1 MHAPESHVDGA
12 GRGRFRRRALRIV
25 IVLLVLVI
33 GAVVLLPYLVS
44 TQAGKR
50 FVLGQINQR
59 LDGQLEAQ
67 TLSMSWFDGL
77 RLSGLTYADASNKVS
92 IRELSLQPDYLAL
105 LRGRVVLGPTV
116 VDGPDA
122 QLQVAAPKPTKEEG
136 VPTAPTARGPAAVPA
151 ALLGG
156 PVDVSVRDGRLALHM
171 TTPDAADR
179 SVGFEDIQSR
189 VTLQP
194 HDKTAAFQL
203 AAAVVDGQDRSSIR
217 AEGDLR
223 DEGEAGAWTFAGTSG
238 QVQVRIEKLSLES
251 LEPLTALLGKE
262 FKAAGV
268 LDADADIVLDRGRP
282 EKVSVQSR
290 LVDFRGTM
298 EGRQIVLEQPVKVDA
313 EIARQDQRYQVD
325 RLQLESPFC
334 TLHST
339 AQEDGLAYELTAD
352 LTRTQEFVTQFVS
365 LGDMTVGGNVEA
377 SGLVRFE
384 DSGTAVTGSGK
395 FARLTLADE
404 ETRTE
409 ATEAQAAFDL
419 RFAADWTA
427 LSVESLQWT
436 SDPATVKLTASHV
449 PLGGKVTTPL
459 DWHVNGTA
467 DLVKA
472 MPFISVVH
480 PLPDGMSLAGKLRAE
495 TQGTYDGKAWTVS
508 LAPSLIEGLVLRRPE
523 VQPFIQDTVA
533 VAGKAVIDTAAK
545 SIDVRDVDVLAQR
558 GESKIH
564 ITKGTYTQSE
574 TEQGHHSEGR
584 FDAEYALRSDSPLAS
599 GVVPDGLDM
608 AGTSRATFKS
618 TYAADEP
625 DGFVKGLQAEAAMDL
640 AGTRFKG
647 LAVESGQA
655 DLRITDGRARI
666 HVPEAKANGGTMRFD
681 GTVNLAASPRMLEC
695 PEPLHLV
702 EGVQINEE
710 MGRELLVYLGP
721 LLAGQGTLSGTLD
734 FQSRRLAVPL
744 GSGHAD
750 KAVLEGTV
758 AMDQVK
764 LQSRGFLAEL
774 LSQTDNRGD
783 VTAKLLPT
791 DITLKDGVLRYDSME
806 WHVGRY
812 PVGFFG
818 AVGLDK
824 QLDLNVRLPY
834 RVDYERPPVAT
845 VHVGDDLGSRL
856 VLPVEGMADNP
867 QVRLDRLLENIGRDA
882 IEEGVRRGLE
892 RLFR

>member
-25 IVLLVLVI
+25 IVLLVLAI
-33 GAVVLLPYLVS
+33 AAVVLLPCLIS

-67 TLSMSWFDGL
+67 TLSMSWFNGL

-105 LRGRVVLGPTV
+105 LRGRVILGPTV

-122 QLQVAAPKPTKEEG
+122 RIQVAAPKPIEEDT
-136 VPTAPTARGPAAVPA
+136 PSPATARGPAAVPA

-171 TTPDAADR
+171 ITPDAAER
-179 SVGFEDIQSR
+179 SVGFEDVQSR

-194 HDKTAAFQL
+194 RGKTAAFQL

-217 AEGDLR
+217 AEGELR
-223 DEGEAGAWTFAGTSG
+223 DEGETDAWTFAGTSG

-282 EKVSVQSR
+282 DKVSVQSR
-290 LVDFRGTM
+290 LVDFRGAM
-298 EGRQIVLEQPVKVDA
+298 QGREIVLEQPVKVDA

-325 RLQLESPFC
+325 RLQIESPFC

-339 AQEDGLAYELTAD
+339 ARDDGLAYELTAN
-352 LTRTQEFVTQFVS
+352 LARTQEFVTQFVS

-384 DSGTAVTGSGK
+384 DSGTAVTGTGK
-395 FARLTLADE
+395 FARLTLTGN

-427 LSVESLQWT
+427 LSVQSLQWT

-449 PLGGKVTTPL
+449 PLGGEVTTPM

-467 DLVKA
+467 DLAKA

-480 PLPDGMSLAGKLRAE
+480 PLPEGMGLAGQLRAE
-495 TQGTYDGKAWTVS
+495 AEGTYDGKAWTVS
-508 LAPSLIEGLVLRRPE
+508 VAPSTIQGLVLRQPDA
-523 VQPFIQDTVA
+523 QPFIQDTVA
-533 VAGKAVIDTAAK
+533 VAGKAVIDTTTK
-545 SIDVRDVDVLAQR
+545 SIDVHDVDVLAQR

-564 ITKGTYTQSE
+564 VTKGAYAQSE
-574 TEQGHHSEGR
+574 TEQKHRVEGR
-584 FDAEYALRSDSPLAS
+584 FDAEYALRSDSPLLP

-640 AGTRFKG
+640 AGTQYKG
-647 LAVESGQA
+647 VAVESGQA
-655 DLRITDGRARI
+655 DLKITDGRAQI

-681 GTVNLAASPRMLEC
+681 GTVDLTASPRMLEYA
-695 PEPLHLV
+695 EPLHLV

-710 MGRELLVYLGP
+710 MGRELLIYLGP
-721 LLAGQGTLSGTLD
+721 LLAGQGALSGTLD

-750 KAVLEGTV
+750 KAVLEGTI
-758 AMDQVK
+758 AMEQVN
-764 LQSRGFLAEL
+764 LQSRGFLAEV
-774 LSQTDNRGD
+774 LSKTDKRGD
-783 VTAKLLPT
+783 VTARLLPT

-806 WHVGRY
+806 WHVDRY

-818 AVGLDK
+818 VVGLDK
-824 QLDLNVRLPY
+824 HLDLNVRLPY
-834 RVDYERPPVAT
+834 RVDYERPPVST
-845 VHVGDDLGSRL
+845 VHVGDDLAGRL
-856 VLPVEGMADNP
+856 VLAVDGTVDNP
-867 QVRLDRLLENIGRDA
+867 QVRLDRMLENIGRD
-882 IEEGVRRGLE
+882 ILEEGVRRGLE

>member
-25 IVLLVLVI
+25 IVLLVLAI
-33 GAVVLLPYLVS
+33 AAVVLLPCLIS

-67 TLSMSWFDGL
+67 TLSMSWFNGL
-77 RLSGLTYADASNKVS
+77 RLSGLTYTDASNKVS

-105 LRGRVVLGPTV
+105 LRGRVILGPTV

-122 QLQVAAPKPTKEEG
+122 RIQVAAPKPIEEDT
-136 VPTAPTARGPAAVPA
+136 PSPATARGPAAVPA

-171 TTPDAADR
+171 ITPDAAER
-179 SVGFEDIQSR
+179 SVGFEDVQSR

-194 HDKTAAFQL
+194 RGKTAAFQL

-217 AEGDLR
+217 AEGELR
-223 DEGEAGAWTFAGTSG
+223 DEGETDAWTFAGTSG

-251 LEPLTALLGKE
+251 LEPLTALLGKA

-290 LVDFRGTM
+290 LVDFRGAM
-298 EGRQIVLEQPVKVDA
+298 QGREIVLEQPVKVDA

-325 RLQLESPFC
+325 RLQIESPFC

-339 AQEDGLAYELTAD
+339 ARDDGLAFELTAN
-352 LTRTQEFVTQFVS
+352 LARTQEFVTQFVP
-365 LGDMTVGGNVEA
+365 LGDMAVGGNVEA
-377 SGLVRFE
+377 SGLVRFDE
-384 DSGTAVTGSGK
+384 AGTAVTGTGK
-395 FARLTLADE
+395 FARLTVANDK
-404 ETRTE
+404 TRTE

-427 LSVESLQWT
+427 LSVQSLQWT

-449 PLGGKVTTPL
+449 PLGGEVTTPM

-467 DLVKA
+467 DLAKA

-480 PLPDGMSLAGKLRAE
+480 PLPEGMGLAGQLRAE
-495 TQGTYDGKAWTVS
+495 AEGTYDGKAWTVS
-508 LAPSLIEGLVLRRPE
+508 VAPSTIQGLVLRQPDA
-523 VQPFIQDTVA
+523 QPFIQDTVA
-533 VAGKAVIDTAAK
+533 VAGKAVIDTTTK
-545 SIDVRDVDVLAQR
+545 SIDVHDVDVLAQR

-564 ITKGTYTQSE
+564 VTKGAYAQSE
-574 TEQGHHSEGR
+574 TEQEHRVEGR
-584 FDAEYALRSDSPLAS
+584 FDAEYALRSDSPLLP

-625 DGFVKGLQAEAAMDL
+625 DGFIKGLQAEAAMDL
-640 AGTRFKG
+640 AGTRYKG
-647 LAVESGQA
+647 VAVESGQA
-655 DLRITDGRARI
+655 DLKITDGRARI

-681 GTVNLAASPRMLEC
+681 GTVDLAASPRMLEYA
-695 PEPLHLV
+695 EPLHLV

-710 MGRELLVYLGP
+710 MGRELLIYLGP

-750 KAVLEGTV
+750 KAVLEGTI
-758 AMDQVK
+758 AMEQVN
-764 LQSRGFLAEL
+764 LQSRGFLAEV
-774 LSQTDNRGD
+774 LSKTDKRGD
-783 VTAKLLPT
+783 VTARLLPT

-806 WHVGRY
+806 WHVDRY

-834 RVDYERPPVAT
+834 RVDYERPPVST
-845 VHVGDDLGSRL
+845 VHVGDDLAGRL
-856 VLPVEGMADNP
+856 VLAVDGTVDNP
-867 QVRLDRLLENIGRDA
+867 QVRLDRMLENIGRD
-882 IEEGVRRGLE
+882 ILEEGVRRGLE

>member
-122 QLQVAAPKPTKEEG
+122 QLQVSAPKPTREEG
-136 VPTAPTARGPAAVPA
+136 VPSAPTARGPAAVPA

-223 DEGEAGAWTFAGTSG
+223 DEGEAAAWTFAGTSG

-290 LVDFRGTM
+290 LVDFRGAM
-298 EGRQIVLEQPVKVDA
+298 QGREIVLEQPVKVDA

-384 DSGTAVTGSGK
+384 DSGTAVTGTGK

-508 LAPSLIEGLVLRRPE
+508 LAPSVIEGLVLRRPE

-655 DLRITDGRARI
+655 DLRITEGRARI